1 MRGQRVAASKF
12 MDTWLTHDEAELF
25 ESLRGGTTS
34 RTVRYPI
41 EPGAVPRSHGSVG
54 ELSPTGC

>member
-1 MRGQRVAASKF
+1 